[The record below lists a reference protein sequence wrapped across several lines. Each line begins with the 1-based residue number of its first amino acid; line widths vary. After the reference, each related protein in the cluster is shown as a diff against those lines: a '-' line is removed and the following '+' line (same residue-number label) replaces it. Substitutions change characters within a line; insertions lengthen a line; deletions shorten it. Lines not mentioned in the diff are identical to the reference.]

1 MVQVIAIGLIIIVIF
16 FILFV
21 LFVAYIID
29 KGFESREDPDILR
42 KWKENYNQ

>member
-21 LFVAYIID
+21 LFVAFII
-29 KGFESREDPDILR
+29 GFESREDPDILR
-42 KWKENYNQ
+42 KWKENSNQ